1 MLPETFEPRRTS
13 VSKRDDIADEL
24 TDAIESGELAPGSQ
38 LPSEHTI
45 KATYGVSRL
54 TARSAL
60 HRLADDGLVTPQHG
74 RGWYVRHDHRRSY
87 PLLQAERGRV
97 HAPMDVWHTW
107 LAAQQLE
114 GSTKLTVSIED
125 PPQHVQRCLGLQE
138 DNQQCATRRRVHSIE
153 GRQALV
159 SVSYFPMHLPDGRR
173 LAANTYLAQVGEGPE
188 VDLQSP
194 SALGVLHHISHE
206 PVSHTDIIGARRP
219 TRSESGLLRV
229 GRGSPVITVRR
240 TSRDAEGNAVRCTLH
255 TFAGDQFVIS
265 VEQDD

>member
-1 MLPETFEPRRTS
+1 M
-13 VSKRDDIADEL
+13 SKRDDIADQL

-45 KATYGVSRL
+45 SGTYGVSRL
-54 TARSAL
+54 TARAAL
-60 HRLADDGLVTPQHG
+60 HRLADDGLVTPHHG

-107 LAAQQLE
+107 LAAQQLT
-114 GSTKLTVSIED
+114 GDTKLTVSIED
-125 PPQHVQRCLGLQE
+125 PPQHVQRCLGLLE
-138 DNQQCATRRRVHSIE
+138 GNQQCATRRRIHSIE

-194 SALGVLHHISHE
+194 SALGVLHHIGHA
-206 PVSHTDIIGARRP
+206 PISHTDIIGARRP